1 MNWNAKDTSEI
12 AINRIFVEHVD
23 KEKKNPN
30 TKTIYTANPSSSIP
44 MNNGLGSRIPFVTDK
59 VGLSTVGEPIEIG
72 DDVQVQAVVK
82 GLIDA
87 YKTPAEKLSD
97 PETMAQEVGWFHKPL
112 VSRNPRF
119 VHGIKQGECTEFAE
133 IYTKKMAG
141 EHMFH
146 GKTGKYLTF

>member
-1 MNWNAKDTSEI
+1 M
-12 AINRIFVEHVD
+12 
-23 KEKKNPN
+23 
-30 TKTIYTANPSSSIP
+30 
-44 MNNGLGSRIPFVTDK
+44 
-59 VGLSTVGEPIEIG
+59 GEPIEIG

-119 VHGIKQGECTEFAE
+119 VHGIKQVGHAPELHAP
-133 IYTKKMAG
+133 A
-141 EHMFH
+141 
-146 GKTGKYLTF
+146 LTLRTHT